1 MFENKTYANLL
12 QAAMDHIGTGVQKN
26 EGSLVYNALS
36 ALAFELNKIYIQM
49 DYIITQSHADT
60 ADIENLTEIAA
71 DRAVYRK
78 SASPATVAIQTNV
91 AVPIGT
97 RFSLKGFTYT
107 VEEETDNEKFIYAA
121 VCDEAGSGANDLTGP
136 VTAIDYVSGLESAEI
151 TEVLI
156 DGEDA
161 ESRDSLYQRYLQS
174 FEQESFSGNITAY
187 KEKVN
192 AIEGVGGCKVSPVW
206 NGPGT
211 VKVVIISAEHG
222 AVTEYLLNQIRE
234 SAVPTEGGTGY
245 GWAPIDHKVT
255 FESVEEVEVD
265 VTTTVTFSNGYS
277 WATSREAIEEAIG
290 GYLKTLAKTWANG
303 TDKDSIRVYIS
314 RMESAILDV
323 PGVIDV
329 QGTTLNGEGSNLD
342 LTASQIPVL
351 GEVTPND

>member
-1 MFENKTYANLL
+1 MYENKTYANLL

-60 ADIENLTEIAA
+60 ADIDNLTQIAA
-71 DRAVYRK
+71 DRAIYRK
-78 SASPATVAIQTNV
+78 QASPATVAIQTNI

-97 RFSLKGFTYT
+97 RFSLKGFIYT
-107 VEEETDNEKFIYAA
+107 VTEETDDENHIYAA
-121 VCDEAGSGANDLTGP
+121 VCDEFGSGANNLTGP
-136 VTAIDYVSGLESAEI
+136 VTAIDYVADLETAEI

-174 FEQESFSGNITAY
+174 FEQESFDGNITAY

-192 AIEGVGGCKVSPVW
+192 ATEGVGGCKVSPVW

-222 AVTEYLLNQIRE
+222 AVTEYLLDKIRE
-234 SAVPTEGGTGY
+234 AAVPTEGGTGY

-303 TDKDSIRVYIS
+303 TDQDSIRLYIS